1 MKWTVRAI
9 DKLCLVEA
17 REDEVQWEIAN
28 LIQDIKACL
37 QSFVV
42 WDYKHVLLVITLLPT
57 T

>member
-1 MKWTVRAI
+1 MVKAI
-9 DKLCLVEA
+9 AASEG
-17 REDEVQWEIAN
+17 EVQRELAN
-28 LIQDIKACL
+28 LIKDVKACL